1 MPSKLLDY
9 DILGEIGSGSY
20 GTCKKIRRR
29 IDNKVQFQHGRR
41 SCNNLLLQC
50 YLFVLHGL
58 VYSPKISSRSEE
70 RTVVEIL
77 CCVFF
82 ASN

>member
-29 IDNKVQFQHGRR
+29 SDNKVW
-41 SCNNLLLQC
+41 
-50 YLFVLHGL
+50 
-58 VYSPKISSRSEE
+58 PAK
-70 RTVVEIL
+70 VVALIIEL
-77 CCVFF
+77 AV
-82 ASN
+82 

>member
-29 IDNKVQFQHGRR
+29 SDNKVK
-41 SCNNLLLQC
+41 
-50 YLFVLHGL
+50 Y
-58 VYSPKISSRSEE
+58 
-70 RTVVEIL
+70 
-77 CCVFF
+77 
-82 ASN
+82 